1 MANALQQ
8 ALQRNYMQDM
18 LDNRLER
25 VRPTLGHL
33 GMYLGLVAYTT
44 VGAYIFQALE
54 HPLEV
59 QTLEEIQSLVLLERE
74 NFVRFIFNG
83 SWNSVT
89 HRDRID
95 QRLLD
100 YEQTVAVAANE
111 GIDMSL
117 KEPVYQ
123 WSYIQAVFFSSTIL
137 TTIGYGNIAPVSTA
151 GRVFCILF
159 AIVGIPFTLSVIA
172 DVGQIFAT
180 LVSAVWKKY
189 KHILKPL
196 GKRLKLM
203 ASKTDDE
210 DGDEGGS
217 GGVGLQSNII
227 TAVLALLF
235 LALFL
240 SIGSMIF
247 TIWEDWTFFEA
258 FYFCFITMT
267 TIGFG
272 DIVPKKTAYMLVCM
286 IYILVGLAF
295 TSTIIELVRRQ
306 YAESWRKMQ
315 EIRAQIQ
322 AQLKLAATLRQMAQN
337 NIEVE
342 GMDIAGDLATLKANI
357 AKYKGRFGKGL
368 GDFEI
373 NDLDWIDSGKKVK
386 AVTIFIYESSV

>member
-1 MANALQQ
+1 MS
-8 ALQRNYMQDM
+8 M
-18 LDNRLER
+18 LST
-25 VRPTLGHL
+25 VRTIDLKHFENVKSAFEHISL
-33 GMYLGLVAYTT
+33 YVGLVVYTAA
-44 VGAYIFQALE
+44 GAKIFQALE

-272 DIVPKKTAYMLVCM
+272 DIVPNIVGQEKTAYMLVCM

>member
-1 MANALQQ
+1 MS
-8 ALQRNYMQDM
+8 M
-18 LDNRLER
+18 LST
-25 VRPTLGHL
+25 VRTIDLKHFENVKSAFEHISL
-33 GMYLGLVAYTT
+33 YVGLVVYTAA
-44 VGAYIFQALE
+44 GAKIFQALE

>member
-1 MANALQQ
+1 MRTKHVKRFLNPEKPL
-8 ALQRNYMQDM
+8 
-18 LDNRLER
+18 
-25 VRPTLGHL
+25 PTQ
-33 GMYLGLVAYTT
+33 
-44 VGAYIFQALE
+44 IFQALE

-272 DIVPKKTAYMLVCM
+272 DIVPNIVGQEKTAYMLVCM